1 MWFSWDHES
10 DLFKSNVWSTV
21 GVGGMTRNIISQH
34 EQFYYDNG
42 TKRQF
47 IWLQITYLQMKGMKG
62 IYFFIWTL
70 KDTNQIIWLFKT
82 RVTNKS
88 KTNIIKLI
96 GLALNSFSFL
106 WTTCSSHYTHICE
119 HTEALAWYD
128 PCSLT
133 TKLLQTEMLCC
144 RCYCM
149 LHIYSY
155 SVLSLNLE
163 AMYAMSKHVSKCT

>member
-1 MWFSWDHES
+1 MIYCRGGRYDQKYYITAWAVLLWQQYKKTVHLIADYIFTNERY
-10 DLFKSNVWSTV
+10 LF
-21 GVGGMTRNIISQH
+21 
-34 EQFYYDNG
+34 F
-42 TKRQF
+42 
-47 IWLQITYLQMKGMKG
+47 L
-62 IYFFIWTL
+62 IWTL
-70 KDTNQIIWLFKT
+70 KDTNQKIWLFKT
-82 RVTNKS
+82 RVINKS
-88 KTNIIKLI
+88 KTNIIKWI
-96 GLALNSFSFL
+96 GLTLNSFNFL
-106 WTTCSSHYTHICE
+106 WATCSNHYTHICE

-128 PCSLT
+128 LCSLT